1 MPRWLSYKA
10 SLTRIC
16 LHFTRCVWLFSFFF
30 GRHPILTYRSMTF
43 ESLQYVT
50 RPLREATS
58 LNVVST
64 RACRR
69 GTGAMKRRVRWA
81 LACMDFHR
89 EASVISISGGRFC
102 FTSIGTCLRGFA
114 SVTPFVLAHPC
125 PAFFKVHS
133 ASLLCCQS
141 SSGELS
147 DRW

>member
-1 MPRWLSYKA
+1 MLFLLKLSQ
-10 SLTRIC
+10 SCFR
-16 LHFTRCVWLFSFFF
+16 
-30 GRHPILTYRSMTF
+30 RHPILTYRSMMF
-43 ESLQYVT
+43 EGLQRVT
-50 RPLREATS
+50 RPLRGAAS

-89 EASVISISGGRFC
+89 GASVISSSRVCFC
-102 FTSIGTCLRGFA
+102 FTSIGTCLHGFT